1 MRFLLSA
8 RLFPACLTVI
18 AALLT
23 VYPALAVSAGDS
35 AALSYADDTVTEVAG
50 TIADAVTGEPLIAA
64 TVQIEGTYRGTIT
77 NADGDFVLPV
87 GPFPSTLI
95 IRYIGYETRRVE
107 LDTPPGD
114 RLDIRMSPTTAL
126 LEEVVVTGEDPAVR
140 IMREVIR
147 RKPLWRNKLETYVA
161 EAYTRQRLEND
172 QGIVSITESESRVF
186 WHRER
191 GSREV
196 LLAREQTSNMEV
208 DQNFAAATLVPNF
221 YDDDIEISGF
231 DMIGVTHPDALRY
244 YYFELDGIRELD
256 GQPVYDI
263 LVRPRRRL
271 QPTFEG
277 KIAVLGGVYAL
288 LEVDLRPGEAVMFP
302 PPIQEFGL
310 WYRQQFSNFG
320 GDFWLPVD
328 VRIQGNIKFG
338 FPGLQ
343 FPPIAFHQLSRLTN
357 YEVNIPLP
365 DTLYSVT
372 ARLLDA
378 AFLPETYDSTRSLIR
393 QIPLEDQEQEAYAGL
408 DSTDTLDKAFE
419 PTGALA
425 RFVRDEE
432 NERESRMPGFLGDL
446 LTGFSPRVGYNRVDA
461 AQLGVN
467 YTRRLHDRF
476 RITVDAAYY
485 TGPGDLAYGGG
496 IRYMIPMQAGTL
508 PSGRPRQRPLR
519 MEAGYSYET
528 RHLFQESRIHPM
540 MSAGFMLLGGDD
552 YFDWHRAESGYLSVS
567 RRLRNGSF
575 RWTLSAN
582 TQTFTS
588 LDRTT
593 SYSIPGGIVQ
603 RENPASDEGINRFAE
618 FSLTYG
624 DDVTPFG
631 ITGSQ
636 AASIAIRQ
644 SASAW
649 HSTWDY
655 TRVSARLDWQFE
667 TFYTRRLFSNT
678 LDVRLEGGF
687 LLGDQPVHQ
696 LFGSDNR
703 LSYFTPFGVLRTQ
716 EPIPVMRNASAA
728 LFWEHNF
735 RTIPFEAINFG
746 YAVEKNWSLIIFGAH
761 RMAGEGAGMGSVPGP
776 VLYHHEAGI
785 SLNGLFGILRAD
797 VALRLDQPG
806 IYAGVSV
813 ARIF

>member
-1 MRFLLSA
+1 MRFLLNVWLIPA
-8 RLFPACLTVI
+8 HLAFIGTLFTA
-18 AALLT
+18 
-23 VYPALAVSAGDS
+23 YPAFAVPGYASTS
-35 AALSYADDTVTEVAG
+35 FITADDTVTEVTG
-50 TIADAVTGEPLIAA
+50 TISDAVTGEPLIAA

-77 NADGDFVLPV
+77 NADGEFILPV
-87 GPFPSTLI
+87 DPFPSTLV
-95 IRYIGYETRRVE
+95 IRYIGYESQRIE
-107 LDTPPGD
+107 LNTPPVEP
-114 RLDIRMSPTTAL
+114 LEIRMTPATAQ

-147 RKPLWRNKLETYVA
+147 RKPLWRNQLETYIA

-186 WHRER
+186 WHRQR

-208 DQNFAAATLVPNF
+208 DQNFASATLVPNF

-231 DMIGVTHPDALRY
+231 DMVGVTHPDALSY

-310 WYRQQFSNFG
+310 WYQQQFSSFG

-365 DTLYSVT
+365 DTLYSVS
-372 ARLLDA
+372 AQLLEPT
-378 AFLPETYDSTRSLIR
+378 FLPDTYDSTRSLIR
-393 QIPLEDQEQEAYAGL
+393 RIPLEDQEQEAYAGL

-425 RFVRDEE
+425 RFVRDDE
-432 NERESRMPGFLGDL
+432 NQRESRMPGFLGDL
-446 LTGFSPRVGYNRVDA
+446 LTGFSPHVGYNRVDA
-461 AQLGVN
+461 AQVGLN

-476 RITVDAAYY
+476 RVTVNAAYY

-496 IRYMIPMQAGTL
+496 IRYLIPMQAGTL

-519 MEAGYSYET
+519 LEAGYSYET
-528 RHLFQESRIHPM
+528 RQLFQESSVHPV
-540 MSAGFMLLGGDD
+540 MSGAFMLLGGDD

-567 RRLRNGSF
+567 RRLRNGSY
-575 RWTLSAN
+575 RWTLAAN
-582 TQTFTS
+582 TQKYTS
-588 LDRTT
+588 LEKNTN
-593 SYSIPGGIVQ
+593 YSIPGGIVQ
-603 RENPASDEGINRFAE
+603 RENPVTDEGINRFAE
-618 FSLTYG
+618 LSLTYG

-636 AASIAIRQ
+636 AASISIRQ
-644 SASAW
+644 STSAW
-649 HSTWDY
+649 QSAWDY

-678 LDVRLEGGF
+678 LDIRLEGGL

-696 LFGSDNR
+696 LFGSDTR

-716 EPIPVMRNASAA
+716 EPVPVMRDASAT

-746 YAVEKNWSLIIFGAH
+746 YAVEKNWSLIIFGGH
-761 RMAGEGAGMGSVPGP
+761 RVAGEGAGMSSVRMPA
-776 VLYHHEAGI
+776 VNHHEAGI

-797 VALRLDQPG
+797 LALRLDQPG
-806 IYAGVSV
+806 VYAGVSV